1 MDPVHVLAHDFGC
14 GRDRLIPVADG
25 CQRGIAL
32 ISVSESIAVPSPP
45 QRVWEVVSEPAE
57 VVACIGGAELL
68 RANEDGSYD
77 GALVVRFGG
86 LRVKFGARVE
96 LALDPA
102 LREGR
107 LTATGRD
114 GQQATRFRGDARFQV
129 LPDPDGTGSRVVL
142 DGEVQLNGKLAGL
155 VESGSA
161 AVVSRMTRE
170 FSAQLVQRCV
180 GPVAVERPE
189 GEAVG
194 VGQMAAA
201 AQRSGV
207 RAWWARMWARL
218 RRGAGRRTVAGPG
231 AGAEAGGRS

>member
-1 MDPVHVLAHDFGC
+1 
-14 GRDRLIPVADG
+14 
-25 CQRGIAL
+25 L

-45 QRVWEVVSEPAE
+45 QRVWEVISEPAE
-57 VVACIGGAELL
+57 VVACISGAELL

-96 LALDPA
+96 LTLDPA

-114 GQQATRFRGDARFQV
+114 GQAATRFRGDARFQV
-129 LPDPDGTGSRVVL
+129 MPDADGSGSRVAL

-161 AVVSRMTRE
+161 SVVARMTRE

-180 GPVAVERPE
+180 GPIAVEQAE
-189 GEAVG
+189 TQAQAV
-194 VGQMAAA
+194 VGAGGMTVAARRGGA
-201 AQRSGV
+201 

-218 RRGAGRRTVAGPG
+218 RRGGGRRTVAGPG

>member
-1 MDPVHVLAHDFGC
+1 
-14 GRDRLIPVADG
+14 
-25 CQRGIAL
+25 L
-32 ISVSESIAVPSPP
+32 ISVAETIAVPSPP
-45 QRVWEVVSEPAE
+45 ERVWEVVSEPAE
-57 VVACIGGAELL
+57 VVACINGAELL

-86 LRVKFGARVE
+86 LRVKFGARVA

-129 LPDPDGTGSRVVL
+129 LPDGDGSGSRVVL

-170 FSAQLVQRCV
+170 FSAQLVQRCAA
-180 GPVAVERPE
+180 PV
-189 GEAVG
+189 
-194 VGQMAAA
+194 AA
-201 AQRSGV
+201 AQVEAQIAGAGAGAGSGDEVAAGRRGGV
-207 RAWWARMWARL
+207 RAWWARVWTWL
-218 RRGAGRRTVAGPG
+218 RGGNRRAVGDTGTGTG
-231 AGAEAGGRS
+231 AGAGVGGRS